1 MIPEKPKLRAL
12 EFVPVELNGKRY
24 LYVKDPLGVVPEGIA
39 LPISMVP
46 ILQLLDG
53 TRDVKD
59 VQYGVFRMTGQLLSQ
74 GEVEAVIGK
83 LDELFILESE
93 NFSRRLREVVEEF
106 SREPVRKP
114 ILAGRSYPEDPEEL
128 RTFVKGIVSRVQE
141 LDIIGDVV
149 GIVAPHIEIRLG
161 ERCYGLSYK
170 VLQGRSYD
178 LVVVIGTGHS
188 LHGISLCTKDFETP
202 LGVLKTDRNVVG
214 KVVEELGSRVVENE
228 VYHRWEHSIEIQLI
242 FVKYVLGDVPIVP
255 IIAGFGFE
263 EAKSWKPFSKALGE
277 AVAGRRVL
285 FIASVDLS
293 HMGPRYGDPSPMDV
307 VSLSRMSA
315 EDRELLSLLEELD
328 QESFLEHFERDRN
341 RRKVCGF
348 SPLFLFMD
356 LVKGSKGKIL
366 DYAYANMDGMGS
378 VVSFASMA
386 FVKES

>member
-12 EFVPVELNGKRY
+12 DFIPIELDGKKY
-24 LYVKDPLGVVPEGIA
+24 LYVRDPLGVVPEGVA
-39 LPISMVP
+39 LPINMVP

-53 TRDVKD
+53 TRDVRD

-93 NFSRRLREVVEEF
+93 NFSRRFKEIVDEF
-106 SREPVRKP
+106 SREPVRRP
-114 ILAGRSYPEDPEEL
+114 ILAGRGYPEDPEEL
-128 RTFVKGIVSRVQE
+128 KSFVEGIISKSQE
-141 LDIIGDVV
+141 PEIEGDIV
-149 GIVAPHIEIRLG
+149 GIVAPHIEIKLG
-161 ERCYGLSYK
+161 EGCYGLSYK

-188 LHGISLCTKDFETP
+188 LHGVSLCTKDFETP
-202 LGVLKTDRNVVG
+202 LGVLRTDRGVVE
-214 KVVEELGSRVVENE
+214 KVVKELGSGVVEKE
-228 VYHRWEHSIEIQLI
+228 VYHRWEHSVEVQLI
-242 FVKYVLGDVPIVP
+242 FVRYVLGDVPIVP
-255 IIAGFGFE
+255 VIAGFGVE
-263 EAKSWKPFSKALGE
+263 EARSWKSFSKALGE
-277 AVAGRRVL
+277 AVAGRNVL

-307 VSLSRMSA
+307 VALSRMSA
-315 EDRELLSLLEELD
+315 EDKELLSLLEGLD
-328 QESFLEHFERDRN
+328 QKSFLEHFERDGN

-356 LVKGSKGKIL
+356 LVKGSRGKLL

-378 VVSFASMA
+378 VVSFASMV
-386 FVKES
+386 FFRT